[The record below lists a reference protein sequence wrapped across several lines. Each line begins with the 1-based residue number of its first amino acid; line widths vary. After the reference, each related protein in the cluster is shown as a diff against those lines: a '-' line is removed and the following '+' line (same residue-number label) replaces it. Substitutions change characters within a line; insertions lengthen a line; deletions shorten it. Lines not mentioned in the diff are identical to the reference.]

1 MQSIYVPKYDIHYR
15 INPKNPCELQWS
27 KKPFGPMT
35 AWQKAFTFTK
45 PIRALDIDDD
55 TQQGVVVLNDS
66 STYVGSGVRVWG
78 RKYYTAGSRLYSLY
92 AIGESKMQKMKIT
105 VHESKMSAGMARS
118 ILNGSVEG
126 DKEDARRNLN
136 RLYSEW
142 VVKFKTKDGKPYTM
156 KISGAEDEADAWKQA
171 VAYAERN
178 GNGDKIDKTAP
189 LSIDYIQKWESVKKN
204 TLKIRMHENVSE
216 SYSPKSKR
224 IGRYIWSLENLNID
238 DGGVGIYTNPD
249 TGEVFYTY
257 DAAKRVAGNIPG
269 WHLPSPDEWYD
280 LEDVLID
287 TLECDHIPASRE
299 FEVTSYTECSN
310 IGSYD
315 EPNLEFYTNSDVT
328 FWSNKLPIVAAV
340 IEDEYLEVISLGRDT
355 YDNLRNE
362 GKPVRLVKG

>member
-45 PIRALDIDDD
+45 PIRALDIDDN

-92 AIGESKMQKMKIT
+92 AIGESKMKKMKIT

-118 ILNGSVEG
+118 ILNGSIEG

-171 VAYAERN
+171 VASAERN

-189 LSIDYIQKWESVKKN
+189 LSIDYIQKWESVKK
-204 TLKIRMHENVSE
+204 TSLKIRVHEGALFDTWGDVADLLDRMNVEAHVYGYHTNMTCDGDPDNKDTLKVKIVIPAPCRYYGADTDIFEIKKLPDGSYSLPNGNPYFDDDKPIALKDFAALEDQLRKYQAYAMSDEDSNAHEN
-216 SYSPKSKR
+216 
-224 IGRYIWSLENLNID
+224 D
-238 DGGVGIYTNPD
+238 DP
-249 TGEVFYTY
+249 FM
-257 DAAKRVAGNIPG
+257 DA
-269 WHLPSPDEWYD
+269 
-280 LEDVLID
+280 
-287 TLECDHIPASRE
+287 
-299 FEVTSYTECSN
+299 
-310 IGSYD
+310 
-315 EPNLEFYTNSDVT
+315 
-328 FWSNKLPIVAAV
+328 
-340 IEDEYLEVISLGRDT
+340 
-355 YDNLRNE
+355 
-362 GKPVRLVKG
+362 

>member
-55 TQQGVVVLNDS
+55 TKQGVVVLNDS

-92 AIGESKMQKMKIT
+92 AIGESKMKKMKIT

-126 DKEDARRNLN
+126 DKEDARKNLN

-142 VVKFKTKDGKPYTM
+142 VVRFKTKDGKPYTM

-189 LSIDYIQKWESVKKN
+189 LSIDYIQKWESVKK
-204 TLKIRMHENVSE
+204 TSLKIRVHE
-216 SYSPKSKR
+216 K
-224 IGRYIWSLENLNID
+224 ITD
-238 DGGVGIYTNPD
+238 DGVIHNVPLHKRAIKDMLKDMHDEYDTENKYNPND
-249 TGEVFYTY
+249 
-257 DAAKRVAGNIPG
+257 
-269 WHLPSPDEWYD
+269 
-280 LEDVLID
+280 
-287 TLECDHIPASRE
+287 
-299 FEVTSYTECSN
+299 
-310 IGSYD
+310 
-315 EPNLEFYTNSDVT
+315 
-328 FWSNKLPIVAAV
+328 PIVVNDYLHDTAIV
-340 IEDEYLEVISLGRDT
+340 TVEWVLTHLGEDKKDKIAELQKQGMSNVDIATELDLLG
-355 YDNLRNE
+355 YD
-362 GKPVRLVKG
+362 PVLWCYEDKDGTLANVVWRHWVE